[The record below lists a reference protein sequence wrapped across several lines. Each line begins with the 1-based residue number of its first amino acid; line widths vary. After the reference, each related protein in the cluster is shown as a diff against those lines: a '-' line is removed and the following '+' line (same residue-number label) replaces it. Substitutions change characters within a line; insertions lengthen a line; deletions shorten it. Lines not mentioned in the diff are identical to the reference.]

1 MQNII
6 KCSNK
11 FKSKISCIK
20 GNSYKSIIENLNA
33 VVDAYVSYFRNI
45 IKNKKELFRKET
57 EAIVVNIRNIDNEI
71 KNKNIDID
79 FDELKKKI
87 DFKDKLEKTENL
99 ISAARS
105 GTFSLSKYEA
115 LRIYVDSLYL

>member
-1 MQNII
+1 M
-6 KCSNK
+6 
-11 FKSKISCIK
+11 
-20 GNSYKSIIENLNA
+20 
-33 VVDAYVSYFRNI
+33 VDAYVSYFRNI